1 MKKIKTLCAVDNA
14 IKRRL
19 TRTTSEIA
27 NQVGFSRSAFYTNI
41 EQISDHGGKVSYSR
55 TSRCFYYEE
64 EFDLKFEISSEAMT
78 KVFGG
83 KNVPSINSGRK
94 EFTFENELEEN
105 LF

>member
-1 MKKIKTLCAVDNA
+1 MKKIKTLCAVHNA

-19 TRTTSEIA
+19 TGTTTEIA
-27 NQVGFSRSAFYTNI
+27 NQVGLSRSAFYTYI
-41 EQISDHGGKVSYSR
+41 DQITDHGGKVSYSR

-64 EFDLKFEISSEAMT
+64 EFDLKFEVSSEGMT

-94 EFTFENELEEN
+94 EFTFENDLKEY